1 MFALV
6 LQQSPQPLAEVG
18 GTIIPLIL
26 MMGLAWVLLIRPAQ
40 RQRKEQEQM
49 RSALKS
55 GDEVLTIGGI
65 FGTVTKLRDDRVHVR
80 IAEGVQ
86 IELARSAV
94 SSVVAPRER
103 E

>member
-1 MFALV
+1 MLALA
-6 LQQSPQPLAEVG
+6 LQQSPQPMAEVG
-18 GTIIPLIL
+18 GTIIPLVL
-26 MMGLAWVLLIRPAQ
+26 MMALAWVLLIRPAQ
-40 RQRKEQEQM
+40 KQRKEQEAM

-55 GDEVLTIGGI
+55 GDEVLTVGGVY
-65 FGTVTKLRDDRVHVR
+65 GTVTKLRDDRVHVR

-94 SSVVAPRER
+94 SSVVSPREG